1 MTDTTLKPVQDG
13 AETDTRS
20 VTATPRADLLETED
34 EFLILADLP
43 GVKPEDV
50 DIRFENGEL
59 TVLGRRTPCHSGKEP
74 AVRECAT
81 TTFYRTFR
89 LTDHVAADR
98 IGAELKDGVLTLHL
112 PKVEAVKPRRIAVK
126 G

>member
-1 MTDTTLKPVQDG
+1 MADTALKPVNDG
-13 AETDTRS
+13 AETAARS
-20 VTATPRADLLETED
+20 VTATPRADVLETED
-34 EFLILADLP
+34 EFLVLADMP

-59 TVLGRRTPCHSGKEP
+59 TVLGRRTPCHAGKEP
-74 AVRECAT
+74 AVRVCAT
-81 TTFYRTFR
+81 TTFYRAFR

-98 IGAELKDGVLTLHL
+98 IAAELKDGVLTLHL